1 MVVSLIRNIVFTA
14 LLFTELS
21 SSVHEVFGKAD
32 VRVPEMNSSEVQLEA
47 LVKQRFL
54 NEAMGF
60 TGWGCAAGSCGAPC
74 EEKVLGGSCET
85 CLGQIQISPSSLSS
99 PGSSACRCLL

>member
-14 LLFTELS
+14 QLS

-54 NEAMGF
+54 N
-60 TGWGCAAGSCGAPC
+60 
-74 EEKVLGGSCET
+74 
-85 CLGQIQISPSSLSS
+85 
-99 PGSSACRCLL
+99 